1 MKRQHMLFYVGAAA
15 VLVIGGAAFGFSTSV
30 LFALVFLLLCP
41 LMMIF
46 MMSGMHDGGNGH
58 GGHDDADAAPQ
69 QHAHSHPGRPA
80 GDDKPSTGGWS
91 R

>member
-15 VLVIGGAAFGFSTSV
+15 VLLIGGAAFGFSTAT
-30 LFALVFLLLCP
+30 LFAFVFLLLCP
-41 LMMIF
+41 LMMFF

-58 GGHDDADAAPQ
+58 DDADAAPQ
-69 QHAHSHPGRPA
+69 QHPHSHPGRPA
-80 GDDKPSTGGWS
+80 GDDKPSAGGWS

>member
-15 VLVIGGAAFGFSTSV
+15 VLIGGAAFGFSTSV

-46 MMSGMHDGGNGH
+46 MMNGMHDGGNGH
-58 GGHDDADAAPQ
+58 DGRGDADAAPQ
-69 QHAHSHPGRPA
+69 QHPHSHPGRPA
-80 GDDKPSTGGWS
+80 RDDEPSAGGWS